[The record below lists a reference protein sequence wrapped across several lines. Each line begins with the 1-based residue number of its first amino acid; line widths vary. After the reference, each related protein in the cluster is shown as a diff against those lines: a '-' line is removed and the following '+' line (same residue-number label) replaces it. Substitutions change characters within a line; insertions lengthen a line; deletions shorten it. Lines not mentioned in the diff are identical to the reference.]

1 MYKQKYFQPIE
12 WACKCTR
19 PDCASRARAMRL
31 SDQLLT
37 RLDLLRVIIGA
48 PIVITSGCRCKEHN
62 AAVGGA
68 ERSYHLQGRAADIK
82 PRDPQ
87 LLPALIDAGN
97 RLATI
102 YLYKWT
108 EFLPYIEEGFLHV
121 AV

>member
-1 MYKQKYFQPIE
+1 MYKPKYFQPVE
-12 WACKCTR
+12 WACKCQR
-19 PDCASRARAMRL
+19 QDCASRARSMFL
-31 SDQLLT
+31 HDQLLI

-48 PIVITSGCRCKEHN
+48 PIVINSGCRCAEHN

-68 ERSYHLQGRAADIK
+68 VKSYHLLGRAADIR
-82 PRDPQ
+82 PRDAK

-97 RLATI
+97 RLGTI